1 MRIKAA
7 RIKNYRS
14 IESVALSFPSSYAAI
29 CGPNDSGKTNVV
41 RALRAMASGEASDT
55 FVFPDDDE
63 LFRKD
68 DYPKWLDTEPAKQE
82 MSFEIDFELDEN
94 RDIGLYQFFT
104 AQLNMTDR
112 VNPLNATV
120 TASYC
125 PERSEPK
132 VEVLVGERTHTG
144 IQAEQV
150 LKKLQSSKFIIF
162 HNSTSSENRYLYSRR
177 SVVGHIKDITGHHE
191 SLIDSMKK
199 TVVTGLAKISR
210 SQQAELQALLGRL
223 ETKYKVGLSLP
234 PFDLSYL
241 PFSIALGDKS
251 VEVPLEDW
259 GSGTRNRTMIL
270 LALFRARQ
278 ISSSDPSASK
288 VTPILIIEEPESFL
302 HPSAQS
308 EFGRVLQDLSDEF
321 EVQVIV
327 TTHSPY

>member
-112 VNPLNATV
+112 VNPINATV
-120 TASYC
+120 TAFYC

-162 HNSTSSENRYLYSRR
+162 LNSTSSENRYLYSRR

-191 SLIDSMKK
+191 SLIGSMKK
-199 TVVTGLAKISR
+199 TVVTGLGKISR

-234 PFDLSYL
+234 PF
-241 PFSIALGDKS
+241 
-251 VEVPLEDW
+251 
-259 GSGTRNRTMIL
+259 
-270 LALFRARQ
+270 
-278 ISSSDPSASK
+278 
-288 VTPILIIEEPESFL
+288 
-302 HPSAQS
+302 
-308 EFGRVLQDLSDEF
+308 
-321 EVQVIV
+321 
-327 TTHSPY
+327 